1 MSMAVKLKPLADQV
15 IVITGASSGIGLATA
30 RKAAEAG
37 AAVVLASRND
47 DVLRAICAE
56 INEAGGR
63 AHPVAGDVGS
73 PEDVEKIARAAIARF
88 ERFDTWINDA
98 GVGLYGE
105 LMQTT
110 AADHERLF
118 RTNYFGVVNGSL
130 EAVKHFRKRGGPGA
144 IINLGSVQSDVA
156 SPMMG
161 AYSASKHAVKG
172 FTDALRIELAR
183 EKAPV
188 SVTLIKPSSIS
199 TPFADHARN
208 LMDKAATVPP
218 PHYAPEVVADAI
230 LYAAQHP
237 TRDLDVGAGARPL
250 AIASSAAPGFSDK
263 LLGAVMPRLTRRRGA
278 KPLADNLYEA
288 GVDGQTVGAH
298 LRGRRFS
305 VYTEAQKHPGLT
317 VGLGA
322 LALTALAAFLAR
334 DSIGRTARP
343 LIARTVRP
351 MFVKTAM
358 SHPLR
363 TAALA
368 AKHPRKAAKLASSLR

>member
-1 MSMAVKLKPLADQV
+1 MAVKLKPLAEQV

-30 RKAAEAG
+30 RKAAQAG
-37 AAVVLASRND
+37 AAVVLASRNEE
-47 DVLRAICAE
+47 VLRAVCKE
-56 INEAGGR
+56 INDAGGR
-63 AHPVAGDVGS
+63 AHPVSGDVGS

-105 LMQTT
+105 LMQTPT
-110 AADHERLF
+110 ADHERLF

-144 IINLGSVQSDVA
+144 IINLGSVLSDVA
-156 SPMMG
+156 TPMMG

-183 EKAPV
+183 EKAAI

-237 TRDLDVGAGARPL
+237 TRDFEVGAGGRPF
-250 AIASSAAPGFSDK
+250 AIASAAAPGLSDR
-263 LLGAVMPRLTRRRGA
+263 LLGAVMPPLSRRRGA
-278 KPLADNLYEA
+278 KPLSDNLYEA
-288 GVDGQTVGAH
+288 GVDGQTEGAH

-305 VYTEAQKHPGLT
+305 LYTEVQKHPGLT
-317 VGLGA
+317 FGLGA
-322 LALTALAAFLAR
+322 LAVTALAAFLAR
-334 DSIGRTARP
+334 DIIGRNARP
-343 LIARTVRP
+343 MIVSAVRP
-351 MFVKTAM
+351 MLVRGATR
-358 SHPLR
+358 HPLA
-363 TAALA
+363 TATLA
-368 AKHPRKAAKLASSLR
+368 AKHPREAARLASALR

>member
-1 MSMAVKLKPLADQV
+1 MAVKLKPLAEQV

-30 RKAAEAG
+30 RKAAQAG
-37 AAVVLASRND
+37 AAVVLASRNEE
-47 DVLRAICAE
+47 VLRAVCKE
-56 INEAGGR
+56 INDAGGR
-63 AHPVAGDVGS
+63 AHPVSGDVGS

-105 LMQTT
+105 LMQTPT
-110 AADHERLF
+110 ADHERLF

-144 IINLGSVQSDVA
+144 IINLGSVLSDVA
-156 SPMMG
+156 TPMMG

-183 EKAPV
+183 EKAAI

-237 TRDLDVGAGARPL
+237 TRDFEVGAGGRPF
-250 AIASSAAPGFSDK
+250 AIASAAAPGLSDR
-263 LLGAVMPRLTRRRGA
+263 LLGAVMPPLSRRRGA
-278 KPLADNLYEA
+278 KPLSDNLYEA
-288 GVDGQTVGAH
+288 GVDGQTEGAH

-305 VYTEAQKHPGLT
+305 LYTEAQKHPGLT
-317 VGLGA
+317 FGLGA
-322 LALTALAAFLAR
+322 LAVTALAAFLAR
-334 DSIGRTARP
+334 DIIGRNARP
-343 LIARTVRP
+343 MIVRAVRP
-351 MFVKTAM
+351 MLVRGATR
-358 SHPLR
+358 HPLA
-363 TAALA
+363 TATLA
-368 AKHPRKAAKLASSLR
+368 AKHPREAARLAAALR